1 MAAACMVRSC
11 ISGARRQ
18 GAFVAAA
25 VALSIAACAAPPGP
39 DPQIAPQSPVVSGP
53 PAPVTVPVDIAPPDY
68 TPAHMAEMDGVFR
81 VGLLLPFSASQTAAR
96 AEAAQILRAAELALF
111 ERAGSSVLLL
121 PRDTAGDPD
130 RAREA
135 AQSLIDDGADIVLGP
150 LFSASVSAAG
160 EVARASGTPLIGFST
175 DEARAGNGVYLLS
188 FPPGEEVRRI
198 TAYAR
203 ERGAERF
210 AFIGPDTRYGR
221 TVAEAFRED
230 VASMTEGLE
239 PREVEYL
246 ERLPDDAPEDAEPQM
261 LSRVVTP
268 GLRSEAFY
276 LDSVSSMTEAA
287 RQLAALGVR
296 PALAEDAQRL
306 SQQAWEPPLSAPF
319 QAVLL
324 PEGGDD
330 LRTLAPVLIFQD
342 IDPLVVKFMGTSL
355 WRDRDVA
362 REPAL
367 AGGWF
372 AGPDPEARAGF
383 EAEFE
388 AAYGAAPSRLASLGY
403 DGLSL
408 AAFLSRAETDTLSQ
422 ALERPDGFTGVDGL
436 FRFRE
441 DGTIERGL
449 AVYTISRGAFQTL
462 EPAPG
467 AFPPEDE
474 LAGVDPRADEGAG
487 DAFDPAQADPEA
499 GDPET

>member
-11 ISGARRQ
+11 ISGARLQ
-18 GAFVAAA
+18 GAFIVVALAAA
-25 VALSIAACAAPPGP
+25 LAACATPPGP
-39 DPQIAPQSPVVSGP
+39 DPRAAPQSPVVSGP
-53 PAPVTVPVDIAPPDY
+53 PDPVTVPVEIAPPAY
-68 TPAHMAEMDGVFR
+68 TPAHMADQDAVFR
-81 VGLLLPFSASQTAAR
+81 VGLLLPFSAPQSAAR

-111 ERAGSSVLLL
+111 ERADGAVLLL
-121 PRDTAGDPD
+121 PRDTAGDPT

-135 AQSLIDDGADIVLGP
+135 AQSLIDDGADVILGP
-150 LFSASVSAAG
+150 LFSASVGAAG
-160 EVARASGTPLIGFST
+160 DAARASGTPLIAFST
-175 DEARAGNGVYLLS
+175 DEARAGDGVYLLS

-203 ERGAERF
+203 ARGAERF

-221 TVAEAFRED
+221 TVAQVFRED
-230 VASMTEGLE
+230 VAAMTEGLE

-246 ERLPDDAPEDAEPQM
+246 ERLPDDAPEDAEPEM
-261 LSRVVTP
+261 LTRVVTP
-268 GLRSEAFY
+268 GLRSETFY
-276 LDSVSSMTEAA
+276 LESVSSMTEAA

-296 PALAEDAQRL
+296 AALPEDAQRL
-306 SQQAWEPPLSAPF
+306 SQQAWEPPVAAPF

-324 PEGGDD
+324 PEGGDE

-342 IDPLVVKFMGTSL
+342 IDPLVVKFLGTSL
-355 WRDRDVA
+355 WRDPDVA

-372 AGPDPEARAGF
+372 AGPDPDARAGF

-388 AAYGAAPSRLASLGY
+388 AAYGAAPSRLAGLGY
-403 DGLSL
+403 DALSL
-408 AAFLSRAETDTLSQ
+408 AAFLSREDAGALAE

-449 AVYTISRGAFQTL
+449 AVYTISRGAFRTL
-462 EPAPG
+462 EPAPS
-467 AFPPEDE
+467 AFPPPGEMPG
-474 LAGVDPRADEGAG
+474 ADPLHDEGAAE
-487 DAFDPAQADPEA
+487 AFDPALEDPEADPES
-499 GDPET
+499 